1 MIMTVWYWH
10 RDRNLDQWDKIEM
23 PEINPHTY
31 GNLIFDKGSK
41 NIQWGK
47 DNIFNKLCW
56 KKLVNNETRTLPNPI
71 HKNK

>member
-1 MIMTVWYWH
+1 MTVWYWH
-10 RDRNLDQWDKIEM
+10 RDRNLDQWDKIER